1 MKIRKLTI
9 REAYDVYLHLKDHIP
24 ETVDEELLEFIGKIV
39 SSIKESESYED
50 YSEVIELFTGS
61 EFSTLAETYN
71 PTEMLE
77 LFIMGLQDNQIIIVN
92 KFFSEAGF

>member
-1 MKIRKLTI
+1 MIKKLTI
-9 REAYDVYLHLKDHIP
+9 REAYEVYTHLKQHLP
-24 ETVDEELLEFIGKIV
+24 ETIDDDLLEFIGKIV
-39 SSIKESESYED
+39 SSIRESESYED

-61 EFSTLAETYN
+61 KFSTLAETYN